1 MYFQF
6 TNPQKF
12 GKMKRFTYAIGL
24 MLLIISCEK
33 PISEFQTHNFIKY
46 IGNGSGSAGYD
57 ALQLSDGGYIVTGY
71 DISPQ
76 LRKQVLVSRIDKA
89 GNIVWQ
95 KFFGTEHNE
104 EGRIVK
110 LLNDEIL
117 ISGNKTNNTTSIN
130 EAFLLR
136 LNLQGDSIACY
147 TYSATSNL
155 VINDLAISSNHIYIA
170 GEQYESTSTLSQ
182 YFIACINIDGQV
194 VWKWALGDA
203 NKKQTFKKIFLKDNG
218 NILLVG
224 TTNAIIESNLTH
236 ISVAEFNSVG
246 VNLGYIYLES
256 DVDQEFGNAI
266 YNNNLYI
273 LYSTQQG
280 SSKFSKIT
288 AVKANNDI
296 GWVLNINIPGKGT
309 SMVMQN
315 SNSFLLTTDNND
327 RTFFYSLLVST
338 SGTAE
343 ISELRDFPG
352 EVNAMINT
360 ADDGVLSIGSSSPDY
375 GSMVRLIKTDSDL
388 YLLQP

>member
-1 MYFQF
+1 
-6 TNPQKF
+6 
-12 GKMKRFTYAIGL
+12 
-24 MLLIISCEK
+24 MLLIFSCDK

-71 DISPQ
+71 DISTQ
-76 LRKQVLVSRIDKA
+76 LRKQVLVSRVDKA

-117 ISGNKTNNTTSIN
+117 ISGNRTNYIN
-130 EAFLLR
+130 NESEAFLLR
-136 LNLQGDSIACY
+136 VNLQGDSIACY
-147 TYSATSNL
+147 TYNATSNL
-155 VINDLAISSNHIYIA
+155 VINDMAISSNHIYIA
-170 GEQYESTSTLSQ
+170 GEQYESSSTLSK
-182 YFIACINIDGQV
+182 YYIACVNLSGEV
-194 VWKWALGDA
+194 VWNWALGDVSR
-203 NKKQTFKKIFLKDNG
+203 KQTFKKIFIKDNG

-224 TTNAIIESNLTH
+224 TTNAIIGSTLTH
-236 ISVAEFNSVG
+236 ISVYEFNSVG
-246 VNLGYIYLES
+246 VNLGYIFFAS

-266 YNNNLYI
+266 FTNNLYI

-280 SSKFSKIT
+280 SNRSSKIT
-288 AVKANNDI
+288 AVKSNSDI
-296 GWVLNINIPGKGT
+296 GWVLSIDIPGEGT

-315 SNSFLLTTDNND
+315 SNSFLLTTNNNN
-327 RTFFYSLLVST
+327 RTYFYSLLVS
-338 SGTAE
+338 SNGNAE